1 MPQITF
7 PFYYVADLSI
17 VFALFGA
24 LLVYTG
30 VYALPASVRA
40 DAARVALGAAALV
53 LSPLE
58 QFRGAPV
65 LGVEA
70 FGTHLALTTL
80 GLWTL
85 LAAGLYAGIYA
96 LQSSTLVGDRATQAV
111 KAVTG
116 SVYGLASESGKSS
129 ALVPLLPFFVT
140 LFLFL
145 LLVNLVANV
154 PYGFSASAS
163 LVVALGLSLS
173 VWFYCTALGLSA
185 KGLHFFAHFVPA
197 GTPLAL
203 VPLLVLIETISYTA
217 RALSLGVR
225 LFANMLAGHTLLAIL
240 SGFLGKLLVSS
251 LLVGLVCLLPFG
263 IFVALVG
270 LEVAVSFIQ
279 AYVFLVLTYSYLA
292 ETGGVSV

>member
-7 PFYYVADLSI
+7 PFYYLADLAM

-30 VYALPASVRA
+30 VYALPEGVRA
-40 DAARVALGAAALV
+40 DAARTALAAAAV
-53 LSPLE
+53 ALSPLE
-58 QFRGAPV
+58 QFRGAP
-65 LGVEA
+65 LLSLEA
-70 FGTHLALTTL
+70 FGAHFTLTTL
-80 GLWTL
+80 GVWSL
-85 LAAGLYAGIYA
+85 LAALLYLGVYA
-96 LQSSTLVGDRATQAV
+96 LQSSTLVGDRANQAV

-116 SVYGLASESGKSS
+116 SVYGLASEAGKSS

-145 LLVNLVANV
+145 LLLNLVANV
-154 PYGFSASAS
+154 PYGFSATAS
-163 LVVALGLSLS
+163 LVVALGMSLS

-185 KGLHFFAHFVPA
+185 KGLGFFAHFVPA

>member
-7 PFYYVADLSI
+7 PFYYLADLSA
-17 VFALFGA
+17 VFVLFGA
-24 LLVYTG
+24 LLVFAG
-30 VYALPASVRA
+30 VYALPAETRT
-40 DAARVALGAAALV
+40 DAARVALSSAAVL

-65 LGVEA
+65 FGLEA
-70 FGTHLALTTL
+70 FGSQFAVTTL
-80 GLWTL
+80 GLWAG
-85 LAAGLYAGIYA
+85 LAALVFA
-96 LQSSTLVGDRATQAV
+96 LLFAMRSSTLSGDRFTASLRAV
-111 KAVTG
+111 SG
-116 SVYGLASESGKSS
+116 SVYGLASDGGKST
-129 ALVPLLPFFVT
+129 ALVPLLPFFYT
-140 LFLFL
+140 TFLFL
-145 LLVNLVANV
+145 LLLNLVANV
-154 PYGFSASAS
+154 PYGFSSTAS
-163 LVVALGLSLS
+163 LVVALGLSLT

-251 LLVGLVCLLPFG
+251 VLVGLVCLLPFG

-270 LEVAVSFIQ
+270 LEIAVSFIQ
-279 AYVFLVLTYSYLA
+279 AYVFLVLAYSYLD
-292 ETGGVSV
+292 ETGGISV